1 MQRRGKI
8 MKYSKI
14 NDFYLSVKNK
24 ILHLYSIP
32 LLRHLGYKKER
43 TLNLFPTSS
52 YYENDTALVSLKSL
66 HRNYLTSSG
75 WLNSKNM
82 NQSVDQNR
90 YIPWVS
96 FPAIYFLDRLKL
108 NDVRLLE
115 FGGGASTIYFAQ
127 KCNKVLC
134 IEFSKS
140 WHEVLEK
147 TLVGYKNTRL
157 VYANA
162 INEQSGGYWIE
173 LDLLLQAYSHD
184 TSNFD
189 LKELPHIIE
198 NFIKFSYQE
207 IKETD
212 LVFIDG
218 GYRNLE
224 IIIAAYASNNSLGII
239 IDNADFSTTSFGVKK
254 LKELGYIE
262 IPFHG
267 LSPLNAYSSTTS
279 LYSKEP
285 NKILTLLT

>member
-1 MQRRGKI
+1 
-8 MKYSKI
+8 MKCSKI
-14 NDFYLSVKNK
+14 NDFYLSVKGK
-24 ILHLYSIP
+24 IFYLYSLP
-32 LLRHLGYKKER
+32 LLRHLGYKKDR
-43 TLNLFPTSS
+43 TLNSLLTSS
-52 YYENDTALVSLKSL
+52 YYENDNSLIGLKSL

-82 NQSVDQNR
+82 NQSVDRNR

-108 NDVRLLE
+108 NDVSILE

-127 KCNKVLC
+127 KCKKVLC
-134 IEFSKS
+134 LEFSKP
-140 WHEVLEK
+140 WYEVLEK
-147 TLVGYKNTRL
+147 TLVEYKNVRL
-157 VYANA
+157 VYAND
-162 INEQSGGYWIE
+162 INEQSSEYWIE
-173 LDLLLQAYSHD
+173 RGLLLQAYSHD

-198 NFIKFSYQE
+198 NFVEFTYQV

-239 IDNADFSTTSFGVKK
+239 VDNADFSNTSFGVKK

-267 LSPLNAYSSTTS
+267 LSPLNSYSSTTS
-279 LYSKEP
+279 IYCKEP
-285 NKILTLLT
+285 NKILTLLS

>member
-1 MQRRGKI
+1 
-8 MKYSKI
+8 
-14 NDFYLSVKNK
+14 
-24 ILHLYSIP
+24 
-32 LLRHLGYKKER
+32 
-43 TLNLFPTSS
+43 
-52 YYENDTALVSLKSL
+52 
-66 HRNYLTSSG
+66 
-75 WLNSKNM
+75 M

-108 NDVRLLE
+108 NDVSILE

-127 KCNKVLC
+127 KCRKVLC

-147 TLVGYKNTRL
+147 TLVDYKNTRL

-162 INEQSGGYWIE
+162 INEQSSEYSIE
-173 LDLLLQAYSHD
+173 RGLLLQAYSHD
-184 TSNFD
+184 TLNFD
-189 LKELPHIIE
+189 LKELPNTIE
-198 NFIKFSYQE
+198 NFIKFTYQE

-218 GYRNLE
+218 GYRNLN

-239 IDNADFSTTSFGVKK
+239 VDNVDFSTTSFGVKK

-279 LYSKEP
+279 IFSKEP
-285 NKILTLLT
+285 NKILTLLS